1 MFAFNNRAVEC
12 FFWSKCVWEVEAT
25 FACANIAASLESL
38 VKNCLTLYRR
48 VRKQTNMNPVLL
60 KSESNLERFFFFAL
74 ARPTEYDRW
83 YNDDKFSSNS
93 FLNVLYIYIY
103 IYIYIYFFFFKGKK
117 G

>member
-25 FACANIAASLESL
+25 FACANIASSLESL
-38 VKNCLTLYRR
+38 VTNRLTLYRR

-60 KSESNLERFFFFAL
+60 KSESNLERFFFL
-74 ARPTEYDRW
+74 HWLDLQNTIDGIMMI
-83 YNDDKFSSNS
+83 S
-93 FLNVLYIYIY
+93 FPRIVFQMSYIYI
-103 IYIYIYFFFFKGKK
+103 FFFSKGKK

>member
-60 KSESNLERFFFFAL
+60 KSESNLERFFSHWL
-74 ARPTEYDRW
+74 VLQNTGDRW
-83 YNDDKFSSNS
+83 YNHDKSSWYS
-93 FLNVLYIYIY
+93 FLNILCIYIYIY
-103 IYIYIYFFFFKGKK
+103 IYIYILKRKK

>member
-60 KSESNLERFFFFAL
+60 KSESNLERFFFL
-74 ARPTEYDRW
+74 HWLDLQNTIDGIMMI
-83 YNDDKFSSNS
+83 S
-93 FLNVLYIYIY
+93 FPRIVFQMSYIYI
-103 IYIYIYFFFFKGKK
+103 FFFSKGKK

>member
-25 FACANIAASLESL
+25 FACANIASSLESL
-38 VKNCLTLYRR
+38 VKNRLTLYRR

-60 KSESNLERFFFFAL
+60 KSESNLERFFFAL

-83 YNDDKFSSNS
+83 YNDDKFSSYS

-103 IYIYIYFFFFKGKK
+103 FLKGKK